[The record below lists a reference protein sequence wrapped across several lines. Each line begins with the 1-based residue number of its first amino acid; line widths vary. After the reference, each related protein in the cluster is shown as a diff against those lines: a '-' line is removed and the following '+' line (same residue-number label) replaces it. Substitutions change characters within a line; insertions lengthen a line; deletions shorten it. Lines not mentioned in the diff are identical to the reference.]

1 MLGYITVN
9 RDELKVKD
17 LDTYQA
23 FYCGICKDI
32 KKNSGEISRFTLTYD
47 MTFLSILLTSLYD
60 GDTKK
65 KKLKCVFHPI
75 SKKLSIQN
83 KFTSYCADMNVL
95 LTYHNLMDDWIDDK
109 KKRSLMYAGL
119 IKKSFKKLEKKYQ
132 RQSKAISDYLVQ
144 LHKVEASD
152 DYSIDLASGLTGR
165 MLEQI
170 FKIYDDDIWNRELS
184 AIGFYIGKFIYL
196 MDAYEDIEKDIK
208 TGNYN
213 PFKVLHEQKDFRD
226 RAREILTMMMAPASA
241 AFERLPIVD
250 FVDILR
256 NILYSGVWIKFNELD
271 KQEKKKDNAGS
282 V

>member
-32 KKNSGEISRFTLTYD
+32 KENSGELSRFTLTYD

-75 SKKLSIQN
+75 SKKLSIRN

-132 RQSKAISDYLVQ
+132 RQSKAVSDYLVQ

-165 MLEQI
+165 MFEQI

-213 PFKVLHEQKDFRD
+213 PFKLLHEQKDFRD
-226 RAREILTMMMAPASA
+226 KAREILTMMMAPASA

-271 KQEKKKDNAGS
+271 KQEKKDNAGS